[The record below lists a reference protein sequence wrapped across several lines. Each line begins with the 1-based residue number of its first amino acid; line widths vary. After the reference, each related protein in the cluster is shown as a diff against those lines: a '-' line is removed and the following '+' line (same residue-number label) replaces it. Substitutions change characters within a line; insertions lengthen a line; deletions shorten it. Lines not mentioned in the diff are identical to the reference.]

1 MDGYR
6 ERRKKKNQFNCR
18 ADEFS
23 FVCASF
29 EVFVDE
35 LRKVAGEYP

>member
-1 MDGYR
+1 MAV
-6 ERRKKKNQFNCR
+6 KKEGRKNQLIYKASEFN
-18 ADEFS
+18 

-35 LRKVAGEYP
+35 LRKEAGGYP